1 MERFQKTWRR
11 GTFQSVV
18 VRTIEL
24 SNLQSNLH
32 FSVPRFEYVVVGPK
46 SYLLSRGKY
55 GKLHASKELLWVPKQ
70 AFFLPKASPINV

>member
-1 MERFQKTWRR
+1 MWRR
-11 GTFQSVV
+11 GTFQSIV
-18 VRTIEL
+18 VRTIER
-24 SNLQSNLH
+24 SNLH

-70 AFFLPKASPINV
+70 AFFLPKASPIHV

>member
-1 MERFQKTWRR
+1 MWRR
-11 GTFQSVV
+11 GTFQSIV

-24 SNLQSNLH
+24 SNSR

>member
-1 MERFQKTWRR
+1 MWRR
-11 GTFQSVV
+11 GTFQSIV
-18 VRTIEL
+18 VRTIER
-24 SNLQSNLH
+24 SNLH